1 LDKGELKRGKSFWKV
16 KIPQSCT
23 WSWRKI
29 LKLRDTARKF
39 IKFKVGGIERIFHLW
54 LDWWH
59 LDGVLSERYGHRV
72 VYDVHSK
79 VVEAR

>member
-1 LDKGELKRGKSFWKV
+1 
-16 KIPQSCT
+16 
-23 WSWRKI
+23 
-29 LKLRDTARKF
+29 LRDTARKF